1 MNKILIQMKIK
12 NGINEEWTKIKI
24 LTDTLI
30 LLITLYINKRQIL
43 MLKEAQ

>member
-1 MNKILIQMKIK
+1 MNNKLIQMKIK
-12 NGINEEWTKIKI
+12 YGIIEEWSKIKI

-30 LLITLYINKRQIL
+30 LLITLYNNTRQIS